1 MSPKSGMKKIKKKF
15 EKSSNTFQKT
25 LDVTKKKFIRPETF
39 SKVCWKEGQKK
50 QKGLKGS
57 PKKCTKESCNIIKYS
72 KWWQWKFIP
81 IKKYPKECQK
91 RFPKK
96 NHKEMLKKSAKKV
109 LKRVTKKGFKK
120 KFKKKWEKKD
130 LKKCK

>member
-1 MSPKSGMKKIKKKF
+1 MSPKSGMKKIEKKF

-25 LDVTKKKFIRPETF
+25 LDVAKKKVHPPRNIFKSVLKRR
-39 SKVCWKEGQKK
+39 VKK
-50 QKGLKGS
+50 QKGLKGG

-96 NHKEMLKKSAKKV
+96 TNKEMLKKSPKKV
-109 LKRVTKKGFKK
+109 LKRVPKKGSMK
-120 KFKKKWEKKD
+120 KFKKKWKKRT
-130 LKKCK
+130 